1 MEGYAINVVIKEK
14 FDIVK
19 FNNTIKTTWIWN
31 SLFSENNIISYHY
44 SFYYSLNSPEQN
56 SFLIFTD
63 QNKCMIWNFNKDL
76 NKPNTFLTKSEH
88 KYKSEKRFNNTIIG
102 VNHYDKRLFVT
113 TKDYIIEYKLLSNL
127 STASNTYK
135 HTVRDIIKIKV
146 YNMPSFVSLLFLTTK
161 DIWTYV
167 LESSDNQGKRLSSNI
182 SLSGIDNSSQEAK
195 DSKDSKGEL
204 KKPKKI
210 MKDYIEKKKSKRHSS
225 FLKEKGG
232 KKEKTITIRES
243 LNQVQHFDPKDEK
256 ADGKM
261 EDNKD
266 KADGLNEQIAF
277 KCDVCDVLAKYRCS
291 LCHKFFICDK
301 TEHKPEWEKHKKN
314 CPNIPKAKKIEHYT
328 DLIKYQPLWNE
339 QRKVIVDHLRKKEFS
354 EAIEKNYILIQDN
367 YNLLKQYEK
376 D

>member
-1 MEGYAINVVIKEK
+1 
-14 FDIVK
+14 
-19 FNNTIKTTWIWN
+19 
-31 SLFSENNIISYHY
+31 
-44 SFYYSLNSPEQN
+44 
-56 SFLIFTD
+56 
-63 QNKCMIWNFNKDL
+63 
-76 NKPNTFLTKSEH
+76 
-88 KYKSEKRFNNTIIG
+88 
-102 VNHYDKRLFVT
+102 
-113 TKDYIIEYKLLSNL
+113 
-127 STASNTYK
+127 
-135 HTVRDIIKIKV
+135 
-146 YNMPSFVSLLFLTTK
+146 MPSFVSLLFLKTK
-161 DIWTYV
+161 DILTYV
-167 LESSDNQGKRLSSNI
+167 LESSENQGKRLSSNI

-195 DSKDSKGEL
+195 DSKDSKGEI

-243 LNQVQHFDPKDEK
+243 LNQVKHFDSKDEK

-261 EDNKD
+261 EENKD
-266 KADGLNEQIAF
+266 KADGQNEQIAF

-339 QRKVIVDHLRKKEFS
+339 QRRVIVEHLRKKEFS

-376 D
+376 DLKILPLQDLLVIENNKKDLLDTFLYYEDYFCNFLLLIHSFSLFKSKDEVWRLLNRLIKEMEDYNFTSVTNFLIQEKLPKEEKKKEKDDQ